1 VATSVYA
8 VGVVALTTGPQPS
21 ARLDI
26 VGNIVL
32 FVPFGALL
40 ALRLPRLAPVI
51 VVVLGFV
58 ASCTIE
64 LGQLVVFT
72 ARDVSL
78 NDIALN
84 TSGTALG
91 WVGGRTVVD
100 LLRSRRHRPGSG

>member
-1 VATSVYA
+1 VAACTYA
-8 VGVVALTTGPQPS
+8 IGVVALTTGPQPS
-21 ARLDI
+21 ERLDI

-40 ALRLPRLAPVI
+40 ALRWPRLAPFT
-51 VVVLGFV
+51 VVVLGFL
-58 ASCTIE
+58 ASCTIK

-72 ARDVSL
+72 ERDVSL